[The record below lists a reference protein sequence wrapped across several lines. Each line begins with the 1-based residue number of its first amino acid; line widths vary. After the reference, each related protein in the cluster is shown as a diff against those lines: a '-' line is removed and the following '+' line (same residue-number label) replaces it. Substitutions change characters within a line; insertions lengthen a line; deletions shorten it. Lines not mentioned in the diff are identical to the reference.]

1 MVKVVNDQLPSVQTP
16 AVEPGP
22 FKADSPDIKVLP
34 DVVEAVLGSLG
45 KQILEAR

>member
-1 MVKVVNDQLPSVQTP
+1 MVKVVDDQASRGGLQW
-16 AVEPGP
+16 VEPGL
-22 FKADSPDIKVLP
+22 FKADSPDIRVLA